1 VPGFLAIQYDQLL
14 LGRWAAHL
22 VLDGQNGLL
31 HLRGVDALE
40 HPAKGRLCRSG
51 IPPLAI
57 RAATKGPTLGLAQG
71 SGKLGDVLL
80 PARSPAESG

>member
-1 VPGFLAIQYDQLL
+1 MPGFLAIQDYQLL

-51 IPPLAI
+51 ILALGI
-57 RAATKGPTLGLAQG
+57 TPDAKGPALRLAQA
-71 SGKLGDVLL
+71 SRKLGDVLL
-80 PARSPAESG
+80 PARSTAEGG